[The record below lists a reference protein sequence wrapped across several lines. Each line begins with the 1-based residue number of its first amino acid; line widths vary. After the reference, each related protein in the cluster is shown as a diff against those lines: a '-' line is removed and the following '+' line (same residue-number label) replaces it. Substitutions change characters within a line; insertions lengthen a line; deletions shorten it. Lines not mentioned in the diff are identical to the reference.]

1 MGAPIIIPGFSTLPI
16 ICSTLKFGK
25 TMPSK
30 GRQRLQEV
38 FLSQLIKNQT
48 PVTVSLLN
56 GVRLEGFVS
65 SYDDFCISLVRDGQV
80 QAIYKQEI
88 SIISTTA
95 PISLNGMP
103 DDAPPRPTFATKP
116 ALKAAPK
123 PVVVEHRRRFRTPG

>member
-1 MGAPIIIPGFSTLPI
+1 
-16 ICSTLKFGK
+16 
-25 TMPSK
+25 MPSK

-56 GVRLEGFVS
+56 GVRLEGNVS

-95 PISLNGMP
+95 PLSLHGIP
-103 DDAPPRPTFATKP
+103 EDAPERPPFAMKP
-116 ALKAAPK
+116 AAKAAPK
-123 PVVVEHRRRFRTPG
+123 TVVVERRRRFRTPG